1 MTNNQ
6 ELFLNCLFLV
16 FGPLIAC
23 GEVLGFV
30 DPFLVYYGLGMFFF
44 AFMALTSFVYLLKFD
59 SVIGGAIVSACFT
72 TVVFCIF
79 AGFGAIPG
87 IPQKDMW
94 SYMLIATPF
103 ICVGGSVTSVDF
115 FRINGKDVTVITR
128 RGLFG
133 QIVDVIFKR

>member
-6 ELFLNCLFLV
+6 YLFLNCLFLV

-23 GEVLGFV
+23 GEAIGFV
-30 DPFLVYYGLGMFFF
+30 DPFLVYYGFGMFFF
-44 AFMALTSFVYLLKFD
+44 AFMALTSFVYLRKFD
-59 SVIGGAIVSACFT
+59 NVITGAIVSACFT

-87 IPQKDMW
+87 IPQKDIG
-94 SYMLIATPF
+94 SYLLVAAPF
-103 ICVGGSVTSVDF
+103 VCVGGSVTSVDF

-133 QIVDVIFKR
+133 QIVDVIFKK